1 MKKII
6 YFIVLSLACIFAGCK
21 KESKQAID
29 PCSTANV
36 TYSNFISGLLQ
47 SYGCTGC
54 HNNQSAPNGINW
66 EGYANSK
73 TSALGGRVM
82 GAITHAPGYSP
93 MPKTG
98 GKLTDC
104 EINKVKAW
112 IDAGAPQ

>member
-1 MKKII
+1 MKKPFFIAA
-6 YFIVLSLACIFAGCK
+6 IVLLFFYGCK
-21 KESKQAID
+21 KESVQALD

-36 TYSNFISGLLQ
+36 TYTNFVSGILQ

-54 HNNQSAPNGINW
+54 HNNQSQPNGINW
-66 EGYANSK
+66 EGYQNAK
-73 TSALGGRVM
+73 TSALGGRMM
-82 GAITHAPGYSP
+82 GAISHAPGYSP